1 MAKRPDDLIYAVDD
15 MPPWPRLIFLGLQHA
30 LLMSV
35 YLVLI
40 VIVFRRAGAAPA
52 TTMSALGLGL
62 AALAVGTALQ
72 AMRLGP
78 IGSGYLAAPV
88 FSAIYV
94 GPSLLAAQAGGLPA
108 VFGMTLFAAA
118 VEVAL
123 APLLGR
129 LRGLFPPI
137 VSGFIV
143 MIVGIELG
151 MIGVRD
157 LLAVEFRHETGFAAH
172 LVAAWLTLAVMV
184 GLSVWGR
191 GLLRLLCSTIGIAV
205 GLLASAVLGVV
216 PDEAWRSILDAPAF
230 AVPRPGYLA
239 YTFAPELVP
248 AFMIAAVAAMLRTVG
263 VVTTCQ
269 KINDADWKRPD
280 LLTIRGGIVADGLG
294 CAVGGLA
301 GAIGMSTAP
310 SLVGVSHG
318 SGATSRSIAFAC
330 AAILLL
336 LALLPKYAALF
347 LLLPSPVI
355 GAAVTFTAS
364 FMIVSGIE
372 IILSRSID
380 LRGTF
385 VVGISTL
392 VALARGLVPD
402 YFTSAP
408 TLLRSVAGSML
419 SLGVVTALAL
429 NALFRLGATRK
440 VMVAFEGSP
449 ASLDALEHTLRERAT
464 GWKLPAELV
473 DRVATT
479 ARALIGQVE
488 GAALVRGAAE
498 VDMACDEAQLTVTVS
513 YVGMPLVLP
522 HTGVRHRILLE
533 ERAYSY
539 SLADL
544 LAGVHPDRM
553 SGRVHGDRVAIVLA
567 FDI

>member
-1 MAKRPDDLIYAVDD
+1 MAPEHVGPVCVEAHDHATDHGD
-15 MPPWPRLIFLGLQHA
+15 A
-30 LLMSV
+30 LLDE
-35 YLVLI
+35 
-40 VIVFRRAGAAPA
+40 
-52 TTMSALGLGL
+52 
-62 AALAVGTALQ
+62 
-72 AMRLGP
+72 P
-78 IGSGYLAAPV
+78 IGLCHE
-88 FSAIYV
+88 I
-94 GPSLLAAQAGGLPA
+94 
-108 VFGMTLFAAA
+108 
-118 VEVAL
+118 EV
-123 APLLGR
+123 
-129 LRGLFPPI
+129 
-137 VSGFIV
+137 
-143 MIVGIELG
+143 
-151 MIGVRD
+151 
-157 LLAVEFRHETGFAAH
+157 
-172 LVAAWLTLAVMV
+172 
-184 GLSVWGR
+184 
-191 GLLRLLCSTIGIAV
+191 
-205 GLLASAVLGVV
+205 
-216 PDEAWRSILDAPAF
+216 
-230 AVPRPGYLA
+230 
-239 YTFAPELVP
+239 
-248 AFMIAAVAAMLRTVG
+248 
-263 VVTTCQ
+263 
-269 KINDADWKRPD
+269 DWKRPD

-449 ASLDALEHTLRERAT
+449 ASLDASSTRCASGPPAGSCRRSSSTGSPRRRA
-464 GWKLPAELV
+464 
-473 DRVATT
+473 R
-479 ARALIGQVE
+479 
-488 GAALVRGAAE
+488 
-498 VDMACDEAQLTVTVS
+498 
-513 YVGMPLVLP
+513 
-522 HTGVRHRILLE
+522 
-533 ERAYSY
+533 
-539 SLADL
+539 
-544 LAGVHPDRM
+544 
-553 SGRVHGDRVAIVLA
+553 
-567 FDI
+567 